1 MLKIGDQGKSVA
13 IMQRK
18 LAAAGYDCIANGSFD
33 SSTQA
38 ALLKFQGDQQIKVDG
53 LYGDI
58 SRAALDAFLCRKW
71 AAYAASQVANTP
83 LPGVSLTDGGLFAPQ
98 YSTFSP
104 ATRIQF
110 WAQLIISIMKYE
122 SDYDPGN
129 IYLEKFNVYSIGLLQ
144 VSYEDQASYH
154 LNLHYSAANHDLE
167 DPQKN
172 MILGIQIMAKLAAR
186 DNCISGQVGTNWM
199 GLSAYWST
207 VRTDPKDV
215 SNYNGIRQR
224 MNALT
229 FP

>member
-1 MLKIGDQGKSVA
+1 MLKLGGQGKTVA

-18 LAAAGYDCIANGSFD
+18 LSAAGYDCVANGVFD
-33 SSTQA
+33 SSTQV
-38 ALLKFQGDQQIKVDG
+38 ALLKFQGDQQLKADG

-58 SRAALDAFLCRKW
+58 SRAALDALLCRKW
-71 AAYAASQVANTP
+71 AAHAASQVSNTP
-83 LPGVSLTDGGLFAPQ
+83 LLGVALADGGRFSPQ

-104 ATRIQF
+104 AARIQF

-129 IYLEKFNVYSIGLLQ
+129 LYLEKFGVYSIGLLQ
-144 VSYEDQASYH
+144 VSYEDQANYH
-154 LNLHYSAANHDLE
+154 LNLNYSAANHDLE

-172 MILGIQIMAKLAAR
+172 MNLGIQIMAQLASR
-186 DNCISGQVGTNWM
+186 DNCISGQSDTTWK